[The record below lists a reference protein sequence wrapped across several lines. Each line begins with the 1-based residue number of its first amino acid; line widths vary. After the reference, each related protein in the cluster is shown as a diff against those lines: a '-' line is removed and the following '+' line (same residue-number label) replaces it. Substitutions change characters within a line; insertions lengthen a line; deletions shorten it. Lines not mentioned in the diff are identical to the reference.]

1 MAVFPFA
8 AALVPFAIDFRYF
21 QKLKLLCYLKV
32 RSKTSFLK
40 QIILCQFTDAI
51 ETEID
56 AFLDLK
62 TPKRFFEKLV
72 IKPSMTIQ
80 T

>member
-8 AALVPFAIDFRYF
+8 AALVPFAIGFPIF
-21 QKLKLLCYLKV
+21 SKTIIIMLLKS

>member
-1 MAVFPFA
+1 M
-8 AALVPFAIDFRYF
+8 L
-21 QKLKLLCYLKV
+21 LKS

-40 QIILCQFTDAI
+40 QIILCQFTDTI

-62 TPKRFFEKLV
+62 MPKRFFEKLV